1 MKWQAKSEYEFIE
14 NFKLLQQA
22 FARNDIKKH
31 IEVEKLSKAKYQ
43 DNLEFLQW
51 LKRYFDINYNQE
63 PYDAA
68 GRRKG

>member
-51 LKRYFDINYNQE
+51 LKRYFDINYN
-63 PYDAA
+63 
-68 GRRKG
+68 